1 MFTSYYVQI
10 NYFIRLVC
18 YYILYILYSD
28 YDFTNDAISLSR
40 YSLKNLLKEI
50 YLSMGNPN
58 YDNYT
63 KAHLSN
69 SAEMIETILNAEK
82 QIH

>member
-1 MFTSYYVQI
+1 MNFGDVILY
-10 NYFIRLVC
+10 NYLTM
-18 YYILYILYSD
+18 LSYILYSD
-28 YDFTNDAISLSR
+28 FDFTIDAISLSR
-40 YSLKNLLKEI
+40 YSLKSLLKQI
-50 YLSMGNPN
+50 YLSMGNSN

-82 QIH
+82 QIN

>member
-1 MFTSYYVQI
+1 MI
-10 NYFIRLVC
+10 NKIPNHLHQ
-18 YYILYILYSD
+18 YIV
-28 YDFTNDAISLSR
+28 
-40 YSLKNLLKEI
+40 EQ
-50 YLSMGNPN
+50 N

-82 QIH
+82 QIN